1 METPPSALSAVG
13 QPADLALLARAMEL
27 LPTGFA
33 MTDLSGA
40 YLQVN
45 PAFCRLVGRT
55 EKEILGHRIEEF
67 SHPQD
72 FLRQRHFLESMLE
85 GRRETFQME
94 KRYVRPDGSEVWAFM
109 HTAILRDDEGRPFRL
124 ACQVQDISDRV
135 ASERALAKSLDRFSS
150 LLASLDQ
157 GVMEIDTAGE
167 ILYGNAAAA
176 RILGVPEEIIG
187 TRSIW
192 SDEWH
197 VVDLEMNPLPK
208 EKLPLAQVLRT
219 ERMVRGARMGLIRPN
234 GELVWMMVNAEPLV
248 DFEGRLSGA
257 VATFLDETEV
267 LKREK
272 ALFQSQK
279 LESLGL
285 LAGGIA
291 HDFNNLLGAML
302 MNLGMARTLVEPET
316 NLARHVEVAEGLA
329 EKSADLT
336 RQLLAY
342 AGRSKPKS
350 EPVAIGQ
357 LVADMG
363 RLLRASLPKTL
374 EFSMQL
380 EKDLPAIRGDRAQL
394 QQVILNLITNAADA
408 MGDRHGHLWLRARC
422 LDPSVEAVPA
432 SVKSLAPTLVEVS
445 VEDQGCG
452 MDEVTLSRIFDP
464 FFTTKAKGRG
474 LGLAALQGIVRAH
487 GGAVT
492 VESQKDVGT
501 TFRLWFPALE
511 VAAGGSDQPEEKAP
525 FRGEGLVL
533 VVDDEDAV
541 REVATELLRSLGFQ
555 VLEARD
561 GIEAMDLFKSNADSL
576 RLVVLDMAMPR
587 LGGLETYQSMREIQ
601 PEICVLLSSGFAPKP
616 VELKWVE
623 EGKVDFLPKPYRI
636 QDLVSKVQI
645 MLQGDPKTPD

>member
-1 METPPSALSAVG
+1 METPPPALNAIGQSAD
-13 QPADLALLARAMEL
+13 QALTARAMEL

-33 MTDLSGA
+33 MTDLAGT

-45 PAFCRLVGRT
+45 PAFCRLLGRQ
-55 EKEILGHRIEEF
+55 EKEILGHPIEEF
-67 SHPQD
+67 SYPQD
-72 FLRQRHFLESMLE
+72 FLRQRHFMEALLE

-94 KRYVRPDGSEVWAFM
+94 KRYVRADGSEVWALM
-109 HTAILRDDEGRPFRL
+109 HTAVLRDEDGKPFRL

-135 ASERALAKSLDRFSS
+135 ASERALATSLDRFSS
-150 LLASLDQ
+150 LLATLDQ

-176 RILGVPEEIIG
+176 RILGVSEELIG

-192 SDEWH
+192 SEDWH
-197 VVDLEMNPLPK
+197 VVDLEQNPLPK

-219 ERMVRGARMGLIRPN
+219 EKPVRGVRLGLIRPN
-234 GELVWMMVNAEPLV
+234 GELVWMMMNSEPLI
-248 DFEGRLSGA
+248 DFQGQLSGA

-342 AGRSKPKS
+342 AGRSKPKA

-380 EKDLPAIRGDRAQL
+380 EPELPSIRGDRAQL

-408 MGDRHGHLWLRARC
+408 MGDRHGHLWLRTRRM
-422 LDPSVEAVPA
+422 DPSSKGVPDAAKALA
-432 SVKSLAPTLVEVS
+432 SSLVEVS

-487 GGAVT
+487 GGVVT
-492 VESQKDVGT
+492 VESEKDIGT
-501 TFRLWFPALE
+501 TFRLWFPALQT
-511 VAAGGSDQPEEKAP
+511 AAGEGDQPEQKPA

-541 REVATELLRSLGFQ
+541 REVATELLRSLGFR

-561 GIEAMDLFKSNADSL
+561 GIEAMDLFKANADSL

-587 LGGLETYQSMREIQ
+587 LGGLEAYQSMREIR
-601 PEICVLLSSGFAPKP
+601 PDIPVLLSSGFAPKP
-616 VELKWVE
+616 LESRLVE

-636 QDLVSKVQI
+636 QDLVAKVET
-645 MLQGDPKTPD
+645 MLRRDRKSS